1 MTDLAHLALVAA
13 MLAITTTAAGA
24 ASPIVIAHRGAS
36 GYLPEHTLPAKAM
49 AHAQAAGFIE
59 QDIVLTRDDV
69 PVVLHD
75 VYLDAV
81 SDVAERY
88 PGRARADGRHYAI
101 DFTLEELRGLRL
113 WERCDPETGR
123 PTYPGRFPPR
133 TGVFRIATLEE
144 ELDLLDG
151 LARSTG
157 RRAGV
162 YPEIKQPAWHRR
174 EGHDPTPIIAE
185 VLRRRGLDGK
195 DAACFV
201 QCFEA
206 DELERLRTSLGWQGR
221 LILLVG
227 EAPADGPD
235 PLLTP
240 GALAKQRSWTGSG
253 RHSCV
258 WSEPIAGR
266 RAWWRRPTPP
276 GSPSTPTRFGSIG
289 CRLSRRR
296 RRRRW
301 RCCSTTRESTACSAT
316 SRTSASRGSS
326 DAGPGAAP
334 QTDSAAARPP
344 GPISNLKKR
353 SAERAGFIRARFPL
367 SRIFCDS

>member
-13 MLAITTTAAGA
+13 MLAISPTAAGA

-235 PLLTP
+235 PLMTP
-240 GALAKQRSWTGSG
+240 GALAKVAAVVDGIGPPLVRVVG
-253 RHSCV
+253 
-258 WSEPIAGR
+258 AD
-266 RAWWRRPTPP
+266 RRPTGLVAAAHAAGLTVHAYTFRVDRLPAFAA
-276 GSPSTPTRFGSIG
+276 SPQEALALLFDDAGIDGLFSDFPDV
-289 CRLSRRR
+289 CVAWLKRRG
-296 RRRRW
+296 
-301 RCCSTTRESTACSAT
+301 A
-316 SRTSASRGSS
+316 GSS
-326 DAGPGAAP
+326 AA
-334 QTDSAAARPP
+334 D
-344 GPISNLKKR
+344 
-353 SAERAGFIRARFPL
+353 
-367 SRIFCDS
+367 